1 MTKFLSVVGAR
12 PQFIKAAMIHTA
24 IDRYNQKNLHG
35 DKVEHCLV
43 HTGQH
48 YEHNLSE
55 IFFTE
60 LPLPKLNHH
69 LDVGSGSHGSQTALI
84 LEKTEKVLFGEKP
97 DAVIIYGDT
106 NSTLGAAVA
115 AAKLHIPV
123 AHVEAGLR
131 SFNRF
136 MPEEVNRVVAD
147 HLSNL
152 LFCPTKTAVKNLKVE
167 GITKG
172 VVLVGDV
179 MLDSIKA
186 FKPLAETHP
195 PLLEQLGFKPQEY
208 ILATLHRAENTDTY
222 GKLAV
227 LIQAFAQIN
236 RPIILPMHPRLRE
249 LLNNRAEFAPLKV
262 MLSRAQQLRVIE
274 PTTYVDMLM
283 LESNARLIMTDSG
296 GVQKEAYF
304 VGVPCL
310 TLRDET
316 EWVETLQGG
325 WNILVE
331 ISLPKILRQV
341 NTSWSTP
348 RKRRRSKPNLKNFGG
363 GNAADRMVAKLVQ
376 FLKQSKR

>member
-24 IDRYNQKNLHG
+24 IDRYNRKNPQG
-35 DKVEHCLV
+35 DKIEHCLV

-55 IFFTE
+55 IFFAE
-60 LPLPKLNHH
+60 LPLPKPNHY
-69 LDVGSGSHGSQTALI
+69 LDVGSGSHGAQTALI
-84 LEKTEKVLFGEKP
+84 LEKTEKALIHEKP
-97 DAVIIYGDT
+97 DAVIVYGDT

-131 SFNRF
+131 SFNRS
-136 MPEEVNRVVAD
+136 MPEEINRVVAD

-152 LFCPTKTAVKNLKVE
+152 LFCPTQTAVKNLKLE
-167 GITKG
+167 GITRG
-172 VVLVGDV
+172 VLLVGDV

-186 FKPLAETHP
+186 FKPLAQKHT
-195 PLLEQLGFKPQEY
+195 PLLEKLGVKSHEY
-208 ILATLHRAENTDTY
+208 ILATVHRAENTDTHE
-222 GKLAV
+222 KLAV
-227 LIQAFAQIN
+227 LIEAFARID
-236 RPIILPMHPRLRE
+236 RPIILPMHPRLRD
-249 LLNNRAEFAPLKV
+249 LLNTRVEFAHLKE
-262 MLSRAQQLRVIE
+262 MLAQARHVRVIE
-274 PTTYVDMLM
+274 PAPYIDMLM
-283 LESNARLIMTDSG
+283 LEANARLIMTDSG

-325 WNILVE
+325 WNTLVE
-331 ISLPKILRQV
+331 ISLSRILRQV
-341 NTSWSTP
+341 KASWSQPTKHP
-348 RKRRRSKPNLKNFGG
+348 RERPNLKNFGG
-363 GNAADRMVAKLVQ
+363 GNAADRMVVKLVQ
-376 FLKQSKR
+376 FIKHRKR